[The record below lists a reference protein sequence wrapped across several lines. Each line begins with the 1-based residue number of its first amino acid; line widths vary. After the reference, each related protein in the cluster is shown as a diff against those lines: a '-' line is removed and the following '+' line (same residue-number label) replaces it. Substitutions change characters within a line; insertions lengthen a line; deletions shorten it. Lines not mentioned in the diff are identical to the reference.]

1 MSNIKIKKKMSKKKN
16 NKNKCHTSK
25 LEYIKKT
32 NNLKELIR
40 TTILSIQKYKK
51 MDIITAS
58 EYNIC
63 IQNLEKIYEEL
74 NDIST
79 SLKNIEKNTDYNNI
93 KNKLLDIHSEISSIF
108 KTNGTKNIYDL
119 INIIF
124 DEKYISSIITEENQY
139 LFNIVKQFFH
149 PISYKL
155 LNWHSSKKNL
165 KKVISKNRI
174 VEDFMIIESAKN
186 FDCFDLARTSQSY
199 QLKISGIK
207 IAIHNKE
214 TQQTLI
220 ISGVVDDMIISC
232 LNEPYITERI
242 DNLIKEKPNEPSF
255 MSNDFACFINTLILK
270 DFLVYNNQELFQRYL
285 GYINQT
291 NLIKQKT
298 ISQIVKEFINA
309 PLFSQRKTLIQLLMK
324 KADPEFQYLAYLL
337 YDLLSNDSS
346 SQIDTTEQTLLFDS
360 LPWTIKKYFRD
371 AMKNT
376 MKYTKSLSNFDE
388 NNIPIEQQ
396 ICLMK
401 ASDNIKEKAMI
412 KLKEVKSKSEDSGS
426 KARQYLDGLL
436 KIPFGIFKQEEI
448 LVLMKNINEM
458 FAKMINILEKSK
470 HFEFDGSFQKKKN
483 YTIMEIKNFSKFIQ
497 NNYALFIGDIGLQKL
512 IHNFSSGKRNDIV
525 NKINI
530 INKLLKD
537 NNIKKEHI
545 CHSGKKSNYMKE
557 QISHILHKYSDNRH
571 FMTPLIKIY
580 KNDFPLYNNKS
591 LKTQITDITNSWGK
605 INSSIDTI
613 HTTLDKS
620 IYGHKKAKRQLER
633 VIGQWIT
640 GEQTGYCFGFEGPPG
655 VGKTSLARK
664 GLANCLK
671 DKDGVVRPFS
681 FIALGGSS
689 NGSTLAGHNYTYV
702 GSTWGKIVNILM
714 DSKCMN
720 PIIFIDELDKVSRTE
735 NGKEII
741 GILTHLIDGTQNE
754 CFQDK
759 YFNGIDL
766 NLSKALFVFS
776 YNDVG
781 MIDKVLLDRIHRIKF
796 DNLTLED
803 KIVITNDYILPE
815 IYENMKLENTIHLSN
830 EIIEFV
836 IETYTNESGVRKL
849 KEILFEIISEVNL
862 KILNNSDEIIE
873 LPLNITKKDIKEN
886 YLKERHEIIHKKIH
900 NESSVGIINGLW
912 ANALGMGGIIPIESM
927 FIPSNN
933 FLELK
938 LTGLQG
944 DVMKESMNVAKTLA
958 WKLTDQNTK
967 TKLLKKFEKNKLQG
981 VHIHCPEGAV
991 PKDGPSAGT
1000 AITVTIYSVLNNKK
1014 IKHNLAITGEINLQ
1028 GKVTA
1033 IGGLNLK
1040 ILGGIKA
1047 GVKTFLYP
1055 KENHKDFVK
1064 FHEKYKD
1071 KEYLQDITFIEV
1083 SDIQEVFD
1091 VVFI

>member
-1 MSNIKIKKKMSKKKN
+1 MPNKKIKSSSKKKSN
-16 NKNKCHTSK
+16 TNKYHTVK

-32 NNLKELIR
+32 NKLKNLIR

-51 MDIITAS
+51 MEIITAS
-58 EYNIC
+58 DYNIC
-63 IQNLEKIYEEL
+63 IQSLEKIYEEL
-74 NDIST
+74 NNIVT
-79 SLKNIEKNTDYNNI
+79 SLKNNDGNIDYKNIDLKI
-93 KNKLLDIHSEISSIF
+93 KEVYTELSTIF
-108 KTNGTKNIYDL
+108 KTNGTNNINDL
-119 INIIF
+119 LSIVFN
-124 DEKYISSIITEENQY
+124 DKYLDSVITEENQY
-139 LFNIVKQFFH
+139 LYNIIKSYFH

-155 LNWHSSKKNL
+155 LNWNSSKKNV
-165 KKVISKNRI
+165 KKLISKNRI

-186 FDCFDLARTSQSY
+186 FDCFDLARTSQNY

-207 IAIHNKE
+207 ISLHNKE
-214 TQQTLI
+214 TKQTII
-220 ISGVVDDMIISC
+220 ISGIVDNMLLSC
-232 LNEPYITERI
+232 LNEPYLNDRKNELL
-242 DNLIKEKPNEPSF
+242 NEKPSEPSF
-255 MSNDFACFINTLILK
+255 MTHDYVCFIDTLILK
-270 DFLVYNNQELFQRYL
+270 DFLVYNNKELFQRYL

-324 KADPEFQYLAYLL
+324 KEDPEFQYLAYLL

-401 ASDNIKEKAMI
+401 ASDSIKEKAMI

-448 LVLMKNINEM
+448 LVLMKTINET
-458 FAKMINILEKSK
+458 FIKMINSLDKSK
-470 HFEFDGSFQKKKN
+470 KYNFNETFVRKN
-483 YTIMEIKNFSKFIQ
+483 HYTIMEIKNFTTTLQNEHVSYLNKESINMLISNLSK
-497 NNYALFIGDIGLQKL
+497 
-512 IHNFSSGKRNDIV
+512 GKRKDLVKN
-525 NKINI
+525 INM
-530 INKLLKD
+530 INQLLKQ
-537 NNIKKEHI
+537 NNIKKERI
-545 CHSGKKSNYMKE
+545 CHSGKKSKYMKE
-557 QISHILHKYSDNRH
+557 QISLLLHKFQNNQDII
-571 FMTPLIKIY
+571 TPLVKLY
-580 KNDFPLYNNKS
+580 KKDFSLYNNKNLLS
-591 LKTQITDITNSWGK
+591 QIKDINTSWNK
-605 INSSIDTI
+605 INESMDDI
-613 HTTLDKS
+613 HNTLETS
-620 IYGHKKAKRQLER
+620 IYGHKKAKRQIER

-640 GEQTGYCFGFEGPPG
+640 GKQTGYCFGFEGPPG

-664 GLANCLK
+664 GLAQCLK

-776 YNDVG
+776 YNDVSV
-781 MIDKVLLDRIHRIKF
+781 IDRVLLDRIHRVKF

-803 KIVITNDYILPE
+803 KIVITKDYILPE
-815 IYENMKLENTIHLSN
+815 IYENMKLENTVYISD
-830 EIIEFV
+830 EVITYIIEQ
-836 IETYTNESGVRKL
+836 YTNESGVRKL
-849 KEILFEIISEVNL
+849 KEILFEIISEINL
-862 KILNNSDEIIE
+862 KILNNSDDNIE
-873 LPLNITKKDIKEN
+873 LPVTISKKDIKEH
-886 YLKERHEIIHKKIH
+886 YLKERHEINHKKIH
-900 NESSVGIINGLW
+900 SESSVGIINGLW

-927 FIPSNN
+927 FIPATN
-933 FLELK
+933 FLDLK

-944 DVMKESMNVAKTLA
+944 DVMKESMTVAKTLA
-958 WKLTDQNTK
+958 WKLTPETK
-967 TKLLKKFEKNKLQG
+967 KIELLKSFEKNKLQG
-981 VHIHCPEGAV
+981 MHIHCPEGAV

-1000 AITVTIYSVLNNKK
+1000 AITVTLFSLLNNKK
-1014 IKHNLAITGEINLQ
+1014 IKHDLAITGEINLQ
-1028 GKVTA
+1028 GRVTA

-1040 ILGGIKA
+1040 ILGGIRA
-1047 GVKTFLYP
+1047 GVKTFLFP
-1055 KENHKDFVK
+1055 KENAKDFK
-1064 FHEKYKD
+1064 LFYEKYKE
-1071 KEYLQDITFIEV
+1071 KEYLKGITFIQV
-1083 SDIQEVFD
+1083 DNIHDVLKIVF
-1091 VVFI
+1091 V